1 MKRKLLTVFLIFIS
15 IPKTMG
21 TDIMKRSSSEKT
33 FTQEIQGTVSQVIR
47 QIKKLIKEGNAR
59 RLIVEDQKGKVLFQT
74 QLTAG
79 IAGTALITAMAPII
93 SAISMFALFMN
104 DVKIIV
110 ERYPEEETDSEKD
123 EFEVEAEVIDV
134 KDEDEE
140 AEDEENKERS
150 GSGKRKDKTEKTV
163 GKDKK
168 DKP

>member
-1 MKRKLLTVFLIFIS
+1 MD
-15 IPKTMG
+15 
-21 TDIMKRSSSEKT
+21 TDIMKRSSSKKT

-134 KDEDEE
+134 KDEDEVEDKE
-140 AEDEENKERS
+140 AEDEKNER
-150 GSGKRKDKTEKTV
+150 GSASEKKQAKTEKTV

-168 DKP
+168 DKE